1 MSIDFTP
8 NTTSLMEL
16 ENGKEIFLVNRKDEN
31 GLMFRKEI
39 RTPALV
45 SALANMEA
53 LAFASKI
60 SSKGLSIEVGSLDLE
75 SLKKEGFK
83 SVSDFVQ
90 SADFGVML
98 DSNTINR
105 YRRIG
110 KAFGLKESTEDGK
123 TTYCWYGIDNDVT
136 VTNIAAILSLVE
148 FPEKFES
155 ATIGELHDCIDVFVS
170 RYIDTDKLHLSAP
183 LKTLRAEIK
192 ALNDVVID
200 STATEVTEDA
210 TEDATEDTTKVTG
223 ITEVTEDATEESA
236 IVHIDALRVAFKG
249 NKKALDM
256 LSKLA
261 DMLEK

>member
-8 NTTSLMEL
+8 STTSLMEL
-16 ENGKEIFLVNRKDEN
+16 ENGKEVFMVNRKDEN

-45 SALANMEA
+45 SALVNMEA

-60 SSKGLSIEVGSLDLE
+60 SSKGLSIEIGSLDLE

-83 SVSDFVQ
+83 SVSEFVQ

-123 TTYCWYGIDNDVT
+123 TSYQWYGVDNDVT
-136 VTNIAAILSLVE
+136 VTNLAAILSLIE

-155 ATIGELHDCIDVFVS
+155 ATIDELHESIDVFIS

-192 ALNDVVID
+192 ALSEVVMD
-200 STATEVTEDA
+200 TTATEVTEDA
-210 TEDATEDTTKVTG
+210 TEATEDATEATEA
-223 ITEVTEDATEESA
+223 TEVTEATEESA

>member
-8 NTTSLMEL
+8 STTSLMEL

-31 GLMFRKEI
+31 GLIFRKEI

-60 SSKGLSIEVGSLDLE
+60 SSKGLSIEIGALDLE

-105 YRRIG
+105 YRRVG
-110 KAFGLKESTEDGK
+110 KAFGIKSISEDGK
-123 TTYCWYGIDNDVT
+123 TMYRWYGIDNDVT
-136 VTNIAAILSLVE
+136 VTNIGAILSLID

-155 ATIGELHDCIDVFVS
+155 ATIDELHECIDVFVS

-192 ALNDVVID
+192 ALSEIVLDT
-200 STATEVTEDA
+200 TATEVTEGATEDA
-210 TEDATEDTTKVTG
+210 TEDATEG
-223 ITEVTEDATEESA
+223 ATEVIEENA
-236 IVHIDALRVAFKG
+236 IIHIDALRITFKG